1 MTCVD
6 VLGLTADGR
15 VAFVSEL
22 GQGDDPR
29 VLAFEQGYVAVRPLD
44 ALRNDHGVIQLR
56 FAVRPREGEARPGQ
70 PSRGA
75 DAGLDADAL
84 GEIEV
89 RQRVAAYALVTSSK
103 GLLATEFSDRT
114 SVPGRWGMPGG
125 GIEDHEEPAEAVLR
139 EVAEETEQDI
149 TLGDLVEVQSS
160 HWVGRSPRDTV
171 EDFHAVRLI
180 YEASCDAPTTP
191 VVVDVGGTT
200 ESARWVPLDAWRA
213 VAWTA
218 GWHQILAARLP

>member
-29 VLAFEQGYVAVRPLD
+29 VLAFDQGYVVVRPLD
-44 ALRNDHGVIQLR
+44 AFRDDDGVLQLR
-56 FAVRPREGEARPGQ
+56 FAVQPRGREVRPGQ

-75 DAGLDADAL
+75 DAGVDLTAL
-84 GEIEV
+84 SEVEV
-89 RQRVAAYALVTSSK
+89 RQRVAAYALVTSTQ

-125 GIEDHEEPAEAVLR
+125 GIEDHEQPTEAVLR
-139 EVAEETEQDI
+139 EVAEETRQDI

-160 HWVGRSPRDTV
+160 HWVGRSPRDTM

-180 YEASCDAPTTP
+180 YEAGCDAPTTP

-218 GWHQILAARLP
+218 GWHQILGTRLP

>member
-6 VLGLTADGR
+6 VLGVSADGR

-22 GQGDDPR
+22 GQGDDPQ
-29 VLAFEQGYVAVRPLD
+29 VLAFDQGYVVVRPLD
-44 ALRNDHGVIQLR
+44 ARRDDHGVLQLR
-56 FAVRPREGEARPGQ
+56 FEVQRRRDEARPGK

-75 DAGLDADAL
+75 DAGVDVNAL
-84 GEIEV
+84 PEIEV
-89 RQRVAAYALVTSSK
+89 RQRVAAYALVTSTQ

-125 GIEDHEEPAEAVLR
+125 GIEDHEQPTEAVLR
-139 EVAEETEQDI
+139 EVAEETRQDI

-160 HWVGRSPRDTV
+160 HWVGRSPRDTM

-200 ESARWVPLDAWRA
+200 ESARWVPLDEWRA

-218 GWHQILAARLP
+218 GWHQILGARLA

>member
-1 MTCVD
+1 MN
-6 VLGLTADGR
+6 
-15 VAFVSEL
+15 
-22 GQGDDPR
+22 
-29 VLAFEQGYVAVRPLD
+29 
-44 ALRNDHGVIQLR
+44 AL
-56 FAVRPREGEARPGQ
+56 P
-70 PSRGA
+70 
-75 DAGLDADAL
+75 
-84 GEIEV
+84 EIEV
-89 RQRVAAYALVTSSK
+89 RQRVAAYALVTSTQ

-125 GIEDHEEPAEAVLR
+125 GIEDHEQPTEAVLR
-139 EVAEETEQDI
+139 EVAEETRQDI

-160 HWVGRSPRDTV
+160 HWVGRSPRDTM

-200 ESARWVPLDAWRA
+200 ESARWVPLDDWRA

-218 GWHQILAARLP
+218 GWHQILGARLA